1 MNTKKIT
8 ENTFNI
14 SNITTSTLEN
24 PKFVKPLRINYTQNN
39 KNKSWEAVKS
49 HDSVSILLYH
59 KTKNAFLVVKQFR
72 PPVYVHH
79 NEYSFTY
86 ELCAGIIDK
95 NISLAQI
102 VQEEIDEEC
111 GYKVELDDISKIS
124 SFFTNVGVSGA
135 KQHLYFATI
144 DETMKVHEGGGIND
158 EQIELEF
165 IALEESKQFIFD
177 ENKAKT
183 PGLIFAFYWFY
194 ENHLPS

>member
-1 MNTKKIT
+1 MKKKETI
-8 ENTFNI
+8 NSTFNI

-24 PKFVKPLRINYTQNN
+24 PRFVQPLRINYTQNN

-59 KTKNAFLVVKQFR
+59 KTKDAFLIVKQFR
-72 PPVYVHH
+72 PPVYIH
-79 NEYSFTY
+79 NNDYPFTY

-95 NISLAQI
+95 NIPLTQI

-111 GYKVELDDISKIS
+111 GYKVELNNISKIS

-135 KQHLYFATI
+135 KQHLYFANI
-144 DETMKVHEGGGIND
+144 DESMKVHEGGGIND

-165 IALEESKQFIFD
+165 IPVEKSKQFIYD
-177 ENKAKT
+177 EAKAKT

-194 ENHLPS
+194 ENNLS

>member
-1 MNTKKIT
+1 MKN
-8 ENTFNI
+8 NSFDI
-14 SNITTSTLEN
+14 SNISTTSLEN
-24 PKFVKPLRINYTQNN
+24 PKFVKPLRINYTQNK
-39 KNKSWEAVKS
+39 KNKTWEAVQS

-79 NEYSFTY
+79 SDYLFTY

-95 NISLAQI
+95 NIPLNQI

-111 GYKVELDDISKIS
+111 GYKVELHDISKIS

-135 KQHLYFATI
+135 KQHLYFAQI
-144 DETMKVHEGGGIND
+144 DESMKVHEGGGIND

-165 IALEESKQFIFD
+165 ISLNKSKQFIFD
-177 ENKAKT
+177 ETKAKT
-183 PGLIFAFYWFY
+183 PGLIFAFYWFF
-194 ENHLPS
+194 ENF